1 MLNRRTLAD
10 RATTLFLWLSMG
22 FVLLV
27 LGGILGFLILQ
38 GAGSLSWSFLV
49 EPPRNGMTEGGIL
62 TPLVGTVQLIA
73 VSMAFAFPVGVFTAV
88 YLNEYARDDG
98 FTRTLRLAV
107 RSLAG
112 VPSVVFGLF
121 GFSFFCVFLRM
132 GASLLAA
139 GLTLGCLAL
148 PVIVGAAEVALQN
161 VPQDYRDASFGLG
174 ATRWQTIRRVVLPAA
189 LPSILTGAILSVG
202 RVAGETAP
210 IIFTGA
216 AFFTPGLAKSLFQS
230 VMALPYHVLVLATAG
245 TQIDKTRPIQYGTV
259 LVLLILVLGISLVG
273 VLWRAHLRLK
283 TSR

>member
-132 GASLLAA
+132 GASILAA

>member
-10 RATTLFLWLSMG
+10 RLTTAVLWLSMG
-22 FVLLV
+22 FALLV
-27 LGGILGFLILQ
+27 LGGILAFLVGK
-38 GAGSLSWSFLV
+38 GAGALSWSFFT

-245 TQIDKTRPIQYGTV
+245 TQIEKTRPIQYGTV

-283 TSR
+283 TR

>member
-10 RATTLFLWLSMG
+10 RLTTAVLWLSMG
-22 FVLLV
+22 FALLV
-27 LGGILGFLILQ
+27 LGGILAFLVGK
-38 GAGSLSWSFLV
+38 GAGALSWSFFT

-62 TPLVGTVQLIA
+62 TPLVGTLQLIA
-73 VSMAFAFPVGVFTAV
+73 VSLAFAFPVGVFTAV

-98 FTRTLRLAV
+98 FTRILRLAV

-121 GFSFFCVFLRM
+121 GLSFFCVFLHL
-132 GASLLAA
+132 GTSLLAA

-148 PVIVGAAEVALQN
+148 PVIVGASEVALQN

-245 TQIDKTRPIQYGTV
+245 TQIEKTRPIQYGTV
-259 LVLLILVLGISLVG
+259 LVLLILVLGISLAG

-283 TSR
+283 TR

>member
-245 TQIDKTRPIQYGTV
+245 TQIEKTRPIQYGTV

-283 TSR
+283 TR

>member
-1 MLNRRTLAD
+1 M
-10 RATTLFLWLSMG
+10 
-22 FVLLV
+22 
-27 LGGILGFLILQ
+27 
-38 GAGSLSWSFLV
+38 
-49 EPPRNGMTEGGIL
+49 
-62 TPLVGTVQLIA
+62 
-73 VSMAFAFPVGVFTAV
+73 
-88 YLNEYARDDG
+88 
-98 FTRTLRLAV
+98 
-107 RSLAG
+107 
-112 VPSVVFGLF
+112 
-121 GFSFFCVFLRM
+121 
-132 GASLLAA
+132 
-139 GLTLGCLAL
+139 
-148 PVIVGAAEVALQN
+148 
-161 VPQDYRDASFGLG
+161 
-174 ATRWQTIRRVVLPAA
+174 LPAA